1 MYLFADFHHS
11 QRIFGQQAVSNGG
24 SEATMWKPSQA
35 RVRRERKRNTTLYT
49 GIHVAGFAGVLVAL
63 LFMFL
68 AHSLR
73 APDLGPYLGKV
84 MAVDLPKD
92 QNATWQP
99 GALREDFMWIVV
111 TRDGVVYFRR
121 NRIHDEIPDVMRA
134 ALHDGS
140 EKKVYPS
147 VDTYGRYAKVKV
159 VLGQIRLAGVSDVVF
174 LAEKLPR
181 AAP

>member
-1 MYLFADFHHS
+1 
-11 QRIFGQQAVSNGG
+11 
-24 SEATMWKPSQA
+24 
-35 RVRRERKRNTTLYT
+35 
-49 GIHVAGFAGVLVAL
+49 
-63 LFMFL
+63 
-68 AHSLR
+68 
-73 APDLGPYLGKV
+73 
-84 MAVDLPKD
+84 MAVDLPKV

-147 VDTYGRYAKVKV
+147 VDTYGP
-159 VLGQIRLAGVSDVVF
+159 VSYTH
-174 LAEKLPR
+174 LSH
-181 AAP
+181 AAPTTSSPTFPALAFPTT